1 MNKIYTLLTALTIT
15 AISFA
20 QAPEKISYQAIVR
33 DAGNALVSTQ
43 TVGMQLS
50 ILQGSI
56 TGPAVYVETQM
67 PSSNINGLVS
77 IEIGSGTVVSGAFNT
92 IDWSAGPYYIKTET
106 DPTGGTTYT
115 ITGTSQLMSVP
126 YALHSKTAENVTNDQ
141 VDDAD
146 ADPTNEIQDISLT
159 GMALSISGGS
169 NVDLTTIQDGTG
181 TDDQNISGSGLSGT
195 DLTIG
200 IEGGTS
206 EVVNLSSLQDGT
218 GTDDQNLTGATL
230 TGTTLQVDIENG
242 TSTTVDL
249 AVLQD
254 GTGTDDQNISGSGLS
269 GTDLTIGIEGGTS
282 EVVNLSSLQDGT
294 GTDDQNL
301 TLNGTNLSI
310 EAGNTVNLSSIVDD
324 GDWVLSG
331 NDMYNSNTGNIGIG
345 TTQGAAKVVIRGSGS
360 TSLTDALLV
369 ENSAGTDILKISDD
383 GRISFNGNNSASQL
397 YNTVPNSSTL
407 SYAQRN
413 YFYRSSTTSGSM
425 YGIYSYTN
433 RGTGATS
440 GPVYSIYGYGF
451 NNVGL
456 DNTYGVRGYASGNS
470 SGTKYGVYGSTGG
483 NGIRYAGFFSGNVY
497 CSGAYLPSD
506 EGLKRNISDYDD
518 ALDQLSYIEVKEY
531 EYIHDGDFS
540 KMDLP
545 KGRQV
550 GIMAQN
556 IEHTFPQL
564 TKETEFDL
572 NEDPENED
580 PERKSNI
587 LKFKAV
593 NYTGMIP
600 ITVKAIQEQ
609 QDIINGQKEK
619 IQSLETQMHE
629 MKKMMELQQAQ
640 IEKLIG
646 QSNNND

>member
-1 MNKIYTLLTALTIT
+1 MKTKLLTLVALS
-15 AISFA
+15 ISMTFFG
-20 QAPEKISYQAIVR
+20 QAPEAFKYQAVVR
-33 DAGNALVSTQ
+33 NASGAIIANQ
-43 TVGMQLS
+43 SVGYQLS
-50 ILQGSI
+50 ILQGSPAG
-56 TGPAVYVETQM
+56 TAVYTETFT
-67 PSSNINGLVS
+67 PTSNNYGLVNL
-77 IEIGSGTVVSGAFNT
+77 EIGTGITIDDFTT
-92 IDWSAGPYYIKTET
+92 IDWANGPYYIET
-106 DPTGGTTYT
+106 ATDLTGGSSYVVM
-115 ITGTSQLMSVP
+115 GTSQLVSVP
-126 YALHSKTAENVTNDQ
+126 FALHAKTAENVTNDL

-159 GMALSISGGS
+159 VTDLSISGGS
-169 NVDLTTIQDGTG
+169 TVDLSTIQDGTG
-181 TDDQNISGSGLSGT
+181 TDDQTLTLVGT
-195 DLTIG
+195 DLTIESGNTVDLSG
-200 IEGGTS
+200 IAS
-206 EVVNLSSLQDGT
+206 

-230 TGTTLQVDIENG
+230 TGTMLQVDIENG

-249 AVLQD
+249 AGLQD

-269 GTDLTIGIEGGTS
+269 GTNLTIGIEGGTS

-310 EAGNTVNLSSIVDD
+310 EAGNTVDLSSIVDD

-331 NDMYNSNTGNIGIG
+331 TDMHNANTGNIGIG
-345 TTQGAAKVVIRGSGS
+345 TTQGTAKVVIRGSGS
-360 TSLTDALLV
+360 TSSTDALLV
-369 ENSAGTDILKISDD
+369 ENSAGTDIFNIRDD
-383 GRISFNGNNSASQL
+383 GCIAINGNPNNSYQL
-397 YNTVPNSSTL
+397 YNVVPNSSTVTA
-407 SYAQRN
+407 AQRN
-413 YFYRSSTTSGSM
+413 YFSRTSTVSGSM
-425 YGIYSYTN
+425 FGSYTYTS
-433 RGTGATS
+433 RLTGATS
-440 GPVYSIYGYGF
+440 GSVSSIYGSGY
-451 NNVGL
+451 NNVGSGS
-456 DNTYGVRGYASGNS
+456 TYGVRCYAAGNS
-470 SGTKYGVYGSTGG
+470 SGAKYGIYSSTSGLG
-483 NGIRYAGFFSGNVY
+483 TRYAGYFIGDVY
-497 CSGAYLPSD
+497 CSGSYLPSD
-506 EGLKRNISDYDD
+506 EGLKRNISDYDN
-518 ALDQLSYIEVKEY
+518 ALDQLSSIEVKEY
-531 EYIHDGDFS
+531 EYIHDGDMS

-564 TKETEFDL
+564 TKETELDL

-580 PERKSNI
+580 PERESNI

-609 QDIINGQKEK
+609 QEIITGQKEK

-640 IEKLIG
+640 LEKLIG